1 MTDCIP
7 ISLRQD
13 LFSMFLSLVVGSM
26 IGLERQA
33 RDKAAG
39 LRTLVFICLGATL
52 FTLLSQRIAPADP
65 VRIAA
70 QVVTGIGFL
79 GAGVIL
85 RHGSRIVGVTTASVI
100 WLTAAL
106 GMGIGAGCHALVLV
120 VTIVAVG
127 VLWGFRWIT
136 RAIDAVHEERAYH
149 VGMRGRFDANAI
161 DALLRTARLKCH
173 SRVFGRSEGIVSCTL
188 YVIGPAAAH
197 ARFVESVLMHPEVES
212 FSY

>member
-1 MTDCIP
+1 
-7 ISLRQD
+7 
-13 LFSMFLSLVVGSM
+13 MFLSLVVGSM

-39 LRTLVFICLGATL
+39 LRTMVFICLGATL

-85 RHGSRIVGVTTASVI
+85 RHGSRIVGVTTASAI

-106 GMGIGAGCHALVLV
+106 GMGIGVGYHALVLV
-120 VTIVAVG
+120 VAVVAVG
-127 VLWGFRWIT
+127 VLLGFRSIT
-136 RAIDAVHEERAYH
+136 RVIDAVHEERAYR
-149 VGMRGRFDANAI
+149 VGMRDRFDADAI
-161 DALLRTARLKCH
+161 GALLRSARLKCH
-173 SRVFGRSEGIVSCTL
+173 SRVYARSEGVVTCTL
-188 YVIGPAAAH
+188 YVVGPAAAH
-197 ARFVESVLMHPEVES
+197 ARFVEAVLARPEIES